1 MAQLRTTESA
11 LAKIHSVPSAVDTT
25 SDIGTSFEG
34 VGSWTDADWTFYA
47 EVACVNDGKYKLFG
61 RPGTGSDIVRMLLEE
76 IRAPYDFI
84 VVGSEPADVEAYR
97 ALARTD
103 KVPALLLPQGLTI
116 FESAAICIHLA
127 AAHPDARLAPVPGT
141 VDHARFLQWMVY
153 LSANLY
159 ECARRIYYPS
169 RYSREG
175 DGAAEGIRQQAT
187 NDFLQTLKLIVPAL
201 SPHVLG
207 KDISAADYYL
217 YVVGG
222 WYPDCRDP
230 LHANWQALARHTALV
245 AERAAVR
252 KVEANQAN

>member
-1 MAQLRTTESA
+1 M
-11 LAKIHSVPSAVDTT
+11 
-25 SDIGTSFEG
+25 
-34 VGSWTDADWTFYA
+34 
-47 EVACVNDGKYKLFG
+47 NDGKYKLYG
-61 RPGTGSDIVRMLLEE
+61 RPGTGSDVVRMLLEE

-84 VVGSEPADVEAYR
+84 TVGKEPAEIEEYR
-97 ALARTD
+97 ALALTD
-103 KVPALLLPQGLTI
+103 KVPALVLPQGRVM

-127 AAHPDARLAPVPGT
+127 AAHPGARLAPADT
-141 VDHARFLQWMVY
+141 VDYAGFLQWMVY

-187 NDFLQTLKLIVPAL
+187 NDFLQIIKLIVPVL
-201 SPHVLG
+201 SPYVLG

-222 WYPDCRDP
+222 WYPEGRDP
-230 LHANWQALARHTALV
+230 LHAQWQALAHHTALV
-245 AERAAVR
+245 GERAAVR
-252 KVEANQAN
+252 KVEADQVN